1 MSVYIS
7 EEYILHGKAV
17 YRAFPQLLGEWKH
30 LTHKLSKRGKIHE
43 KFTWYLSTLFLI
55 LELTTAFYD
64 INSLV
69 NFPSCF

>member
-30 LTHKLSKRGKIHE
+30 LTHKLSKRGKIHLV
-43 KFTWYLSTLFLI
+43 FVDIISNPGTYYCI
-55 LELTTAFYD
+55 L
-64 INSLV
+64 
-69 NFPSCF
+69 